1 MAPNVNSEED
11 RVELRVLVADDSA
24 VMRAM
29 IVKSLRLA
37 GLPLGDVYQA
47 ADGAEALRLLEEHW
61 VDLALVDINMPVM
74 DGEELIVRLR
84 SDEATADLPVLVVS
98 TEGSET
104 RIARLRAAGAAFLR
118 KPFTPEDLC
127 SAIVQLIGVEPE
139 EGADGGGC
147 DIDF

>member
-1 MAPNVNSEED
+1 M
-11 RVELRVLVADDSA
+11 ELRVLVADDSA

-74 DGEELIVRLR
+74 NGEALIEQVRAR
-84 SDEATADLPVLVVS
+84 PETADLRVVVVS
-98 TEGSET
+98 TESSDT
-104 RIARLRAAGAAFLR
+104 RIARLRSLGAGFVR
-118 KPFTPEDLC
+118 KPFTPESLRQTILD
-127 SAIVQLIGVEPE
+127 AIGLSDE
-139 EGADGGGC
+139 ELGAATASVGDSY
-147 DIDF
+147 DF

>member
-1 MAPNVNSEED
+1 M
-11 RVELRVLVADDSA
+11 ELRVLVADDSA

-74 DGEELIVRLR
+74 NGEVLIEQVRAR
-84 SDEATADLPVLVVS
+84 PETADLRVVVVS
-98 TEGSET
+98 TESSDT
-104 RIARLRAAGAAFLR
+104 RIARLRSLGAGFVR
-118 KPFTPEDLC
+118 KPFTPESLRQTILDATGLC
-127 SAIVQLIGVEPE
+127 DEQLRAASAPVGN
-139 EGADGGGC
+139 GY
-147 DIDF
+147 DF